1 MTFRVLRLK
10 ICKALKLD
18 ARQVIITFWIRM
30 GHGSLSKID
39 NEYDSRDLDWIG
51 VENGSQ
57 IIYQVQ

>member
-1 MTFRVLRLK
+1 
-10 ICKALKLD
+10 
-18 ARQVIITFWIRM
+18 M